1 MAERAGASIGT
12 LYQYFPDKD
21 ALLRAFVVRFYQR
34 TLEGTAPAYDAAMGQ
49 SVRKATR
56 TIVQAII
63 RTRSARADDA
73 HAVTHALRAPHLRAI
88 RTETVV
94 PIVRA
99 TVRIVA
105 SAAPELDDP
114 ARVAT
119 MLVQLVDGLLWSS
132 VVEANLRE
140 APTWLEEEMVMA
152 AVGYISEV
160 QRRQRSAKEKRRPMG

>member
-1 MAERAGASIGT
+1 MQEAREERAAIACVA
-12 LYQYFPDKD
+12 QQPQREVKRR
-21 ALLRAFVVRFYQR
+21 RARTGDDGVVRE
-34 TLEGTAPAYDAAMGQ
+34 LG
-49 SVRKATR
+49 V
-56 TIVQAII
+56 IV
-63 RTRSARADDA
+63 D
-73 HAVTHALRAPHLRAI
+73 
-88 RTETVV
+88 EK
-94 PIVRA
+94 
-99 TVRIVA
+99 
-105 SAAPELDDP
+105 